1 MLERNFFFRYPGIG
15 TVLHWRDTEMKNLL
29 PTLPYYKRTNERTE
43 LHQFRK
49 QLSYDGDVSPC
60 QV

>member
-1 MLERNFFFRYPGIG
+1 MLGHLVKVNVLDVLRNVKLVILVTKLY
-15 TVLHWRDTEMKNLL
+15 LC
-29 PTLPYYKRTNERTE
+29 YKLTNERTE